1 MMENN
6 KVAGKVIN
14 DYEVIDIAL
23 NPAYMTID
31 DLSNIKKTGLPVRWM
46 EEDEGSDN
54 NIFTITVDED
64 D

>member
-1 MMENN
+1 M
-6 KVAGKVIN
+6 AGKVIN

>member
-1 MMENN
+1 MAE
-6 KVAGKVIN
+6 KVIN

-23 NPAYMTID
+23 NPAYMTKD

-46 EEDEGSDN
+46 EKDEYSDN
-54 NIFTITVDED
+54 NIFTITADED